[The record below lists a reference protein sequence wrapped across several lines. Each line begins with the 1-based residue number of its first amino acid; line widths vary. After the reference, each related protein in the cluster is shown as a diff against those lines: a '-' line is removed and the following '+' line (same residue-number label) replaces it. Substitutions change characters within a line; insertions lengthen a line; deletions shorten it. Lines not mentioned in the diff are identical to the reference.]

1 MALLEIC
8 IDSLE
13 SALAAQRGGADRLEL
28 CSVLGLGG
36 LTPSAGLVLEVQQTT
51 GLPGMMMLRPRS
63 GNFVYQ
69 PSEKQ
74 VMERELAWAAH
85 NGLQGVVV
93 GALLPDNKP
102 DLAWIQRLRDLAPAL
117 EITFHRAFDLV
128 DEPLRTLEDLIA
140 IGVNRV
146 LSSGQ
151 AGSAWDGMELL
162 QKMVKQAAGRIAILP
177 GAGVRPEN
185 VAALREATG
194 ATEFHGSAAELH
206 VEPYPQ
212 NVLPGSAIEAGWKH
226 YVTLEESVKAM
237 KSALG

>member
-36 LTPSAGLVLEVQQTT
+36 LTPSAGMVLAIQEAT
-51 GLPGMMMLRPRS
+51 GLPGMMMLRPRP
-63 GNFVYQ
+63 GNFVYL
-69 PSEKQ
+69 PSDKQ
-74 VMERELAWAAH
+74 VMETELAWAAH

-93 GALLPDNKP
+93 GALLPDNQP
-102 DLAWIQRLRDLAPAL
+102 DLAWIERLRNLAPHL

-128 DEPLRTLEDLIA
+128 PDPLRTLEDLIA

-151 AGSAWDGMELL
+151 AVTAWDGRELL
-162 QKMVKQAAGRIAILP
+162 RKMVKQAAGRIAILP

-194 ATEFHGSAAELH
+194 ATEFHGSAAELRA
-206 VEPYPQ
+206 EPYPQ
-212 NVLPGSAIEAGWKH
+212 NLLPGSAVEAGWKH
-226 YVTLEESVKAM
+226 YVTLEGAVKAM
-237 KSALG
+237 RSVLG